1 MSKKRN
7 LLGLISCD
15 VCGFEDAEVAES
27 GSGFAYIVC
36 DECNKQT
43 FCRSKHC
50 DHKLRSRMRPLA
62 SGTPRPAPKPAPESK
77 PKPTDKQPE
86 IKPDER
92 SDDDSIFD

>member
-7 LLGLISCD
+7 LLGLIACD

-27 GSGFAYIVC
+27 GSGFAYVVC

-50 DHKLRSRMRPLA
+50 DEKLRARMRPLA
-62 SGTPRPAPKPAPESK
+62 SGTPRAAPVKPEKKSEPIL
-77 PKPTDKQPE
+77 KQE
-86 IKPDER
+86 EKKPDER
-92 SDDDSIFD
+92 DDDRSIFDL